1 MIKLLAT
8 LLIALLSLTLTGQ
21 VMTSTDPADVWASR
35 KMQGMTLDQKIGQL
49 FMIRAYSKGDKA
61 EEKTVSDLVSNYH
74 IGGICFFQGTPETQA
89 RNTNTYQAKANV
101 PLFIAMD
108 AEWGLGMRFP
118 KTTQSFPK
126 QLTLGAIEDNN
137 LIYDMGLEVARQLK
151 SLGVNVNFA
160 PVVDI
165 NNNPNNPVI
174 NYRSFGEDLY
184 NVGAKSYAYAR
195 GMQEGGLVACAKHF
209 PGHGDTD
216 VDSHY
221 DLPVL
226 KMSRERIDS
235 LELAPFKMLSE
246 LGIKSMMS
254 AHLHVPAIDDR
265 PNRPTTLSSAALNG
279 ILRDEIGYDGL
290 VFTDAMD
297 MQGVAKHFAPGEAEL
312 EALIAGNDVLLLP
325 RDVKKAIST
334 IKTAV
339 TDGRVTTDRIN
350 QSVFRILKA
359 KYEVNLTTR
368 QIVSS
373 PAAASKN
380 INTIEGDL
388 LKRVLTEKSLTLA
401 KNAEGLVPVRRLQD
415 KKFSSLALGSDQV
428 TTFQKRLESYAQ
440 VNHHHVGK
448 TISIEK
454 RQSLLNTLSSSDIVF
469 VSIHDMDSRASKDY
483 GISQDQMDL
492 IFALSSRNKVVLT
505 LFGSPYSLKY
515 FNGLNTLLVA
525 YEDHDIAQDKAA
537 QALFGV
543 FSIEGKLPVTASS
556 DFPYGTQVITS
567 NLQRMGYDIPER
579 VGINSSKLAALDS
592 LINDMITRKA
602 APGCQILVAKDR
614 KIIHNKSYGYHTYR
628 KSDAVENTDLYDVA
642 SVTKILSTTIGLM
655 SLKDKN
661 MWDEK
666 MPLKVYLPDLDTTD
680 KSTIIGEDVLGHQAR
695 LAGWIPFYKNTMEE
709 DGKDYKEGYYTAK
722 AEPGF
727 DMKVCDD
734 LYMCNSYVD
743 SIRNRIY
750 SSELRDTDSYRYS
763 DLGFYLF
770 KDVIEAETG
779 FTLDRYSEL
788 KFYRP
793 MGLNNIGFNPIG
805 NYPLDDI
812 VPSED
817 DNYFRNGK
825 VHGYVHDMGAAMLGG
840 VAGHAGLFSN
850 AEDLSVLMQ
859 MLLNGGSYGGYEYLK
874 AETIK
879 QFTTRYKT
887 SKRRGLGFDM
897 KQLDPKKTENMAE
910 EASPRTFGHLG
921 FTGAAVW
928 ADPEYD
934 LIFIFLSNRTYPS
947 MENSV
952 FSKKNYR
959 PKAMSIVYNAMDD
972 YTPTGTSAS
981 N

>member
-1 MIKLLAT
+1 MIKFYAT
-8 LLIALLSLTLTGQ
+8 VILSLIYLSISAQ
-21 VMTSTDPADVWASR
+21 EINSTNPADVWASK
-35 KMQGMTLDQKIGQL
+35 KMQEMTLDQKVGQL

-61 EEKTVSDLVSNYH
+61 EEKTVSELVSKYH
-74 IGGICFFQGTPETQA
+74 IGGICFFQGTPEEQA
-89 RNTNTYQAKANV
+89 RLTNIYQGKAKV

-108 AEWGLGMRFP
+108 AEWGLGMRFA

-137 LIYDMGLEVARQLK
+137 LIYDMGLEVAKQLK
-151 SLGVNVNFA
+151 SIGVNVNFA

-195 GMQEGGLVACAKHF
+195 GMQEGGLIACAKHF

-221 DLPVL
+221 DLPIL
-226 KMSRERIDS
+226 NISRERIDS

-246 LGIKSMMS
+246 LGIKSVMS
-254 AHLHVPAIDDR
+254 AHLHVPAIDNR
-265 PNRPTTLSSAALNG
+265 PNRPTTLSSKAING
-279 ILRDEIGYDGL
+279 ILRNEIGFDGL

-297 MQGVAKHFAPGEAEL
+297 MQGVAKHFAPGVAEL
-312 EALIAGNDVLLLP
+312 EALIAGNDILLLP
-325 RDVKKAIST
+325 RDVKKGIET
-334 IKTAV
+334 IKAAV
-339 TDGRVTTDRIN
+339 SDGRLTAQRID
-350 QSVFRILKA
+350 QSVLRILKA

-368 QIVSS
+368 QTVSS
-373 PAAASKN
+373 PSSASKTV
-380 INTIEGDL
+380 NTIDGDI

-401 KNAEGLVPVRRLQD
+401 KNSAGLVPVRRLQD
-415 KKFSSLALGSDQV
+415 RKYSSLSIGSQEI
-428 TTFQKRLESYAQ
+428 TSFQKRLESYAEISH
-440 VNHHHVGK
+440 NHAGS
-448 TISIEK
+448 TISK
-454 RQSLLNTLSSSDIVF
+454 DKKQALLNSLSSSDVVF
-469 VSIHDMDSRASKDY
+469 VSLHDMDSRASKDY
-483 GISQDQMDL
+483 GISQDQLDL
-492 IFALSSRNKVVLT
+492 IFALSSRNEVILT
-505 LFGSPYSLKY
+505 IFGSPYALK
-515 FNGLNTLLVA
+515 FFSGLNTLLVA
-525 YEDHDIAQDKAA
+525 YEDHEIAQDKAA

-543 FSIEGKLPVTASS
+543 FSIEGKLPVTASD
-556 DFPYGTQVITS
+556 DFPYGTQIITS

-579 VGINSSKLAALDS
+579 VGVSSSKLAALDS

-614 KIIHNKSYGYHTYR
+614 NIIYNKSFGYHTYS
-628 KSDAVENTDLYDVA
+628 KKNEVVNSDLYDVA

-666 MPLKVYLPDLDTTD
+666 MPLKVYLPDLDTTN
-680 KSTIIGEDVLGHQAR
+680 KSTIVGEDVLAHQAR

-709 DGKDYKEGYYTAK
+709 DGKEYKVGYYVAK
-722 AEPGF
+722 SAPGF
-727 DMKVCDD
+727 DIKVCDD
-734 LYMCNSYVD
+734 LFICNTYTD

-750 SSELRDTDSYRYS
+750 SSELRSTSNYRYS

-770 KDVIEAETG
+770 KDVIEKETG

-793 MGLNNIGFNPIG
+793 MGLTNIGFNPIG
-805 NYPLDDI
+805 SFPLEGI

-850 AEDLSVLMQ
+850 AEDLSLLMQ

-879 QFTTRYKT
+879 QFTTRYKS

-897 KQLDPKKTENMAE
+897 KQLDSSKTNNMAE

-947 MENSV
+947 MENSI

-959 PKAMSIVYNAMDD
+959 PKAMSIVYQAMDD
-972 YTPTGTSAS
+972 YRLNATAAS

>member
-1 MIKLLAT
+1 MIRLYSTVILA
-8 LLIALLSLTLTGQ
+8 IISLSIFAQ
-21 VMTSTDPADVWASR
+21 EINSTHPADLWASNQMR
-35 KMQGMTLDQKIGQL
+35 EMTLDQKIGQL

-61 EEKTVSDLVSNYH
+61 EEKTVKDLVSKHH
-74 IGGICFFQGTPETQA
+74 IGGICFFQGTPEEQA
-89 RNTNTYQAKANV
+89 RLTNTYQALSKI

-108 AEWGLGMRFP
+108 AEWGLGMRFAE
-118 KTTQSFPK
+118 TTQSFPK

-137 LIYDMGLEVARQLK
+137 LIYDMGLEVAKQLK

-174 NYRSFGEDLY
+174 NYRSFGEDLF

-195 GMQEGGLVACAKHF
+195 GMQEGGILACAKHF

-246 LGIKSMMS
+246 LGVKSMMS
-254 AHLHVPAIDDR
+254 AHLHVPSIDDR
-265 PNRPTTLSSAALNG
+265 PNRPTTLSSKAING
-279 ILRDEIGYDGL
+279 ILREEIGFDGL
-290 VFTDAMD
+290 VFTDALD
-297 MQGVAKHFAPGEAEL
+297 MQGVAKHFAPGDAEL
-312 EALIAGNDVLLLP
+312 EALLAGNDILLLP
-325 RDVKKAIST
+325 RDIKKGIETLKA
-334 IKTAV
+334 AV
-339 TDGRVTTDRIN
+339 SDGRLTSQRID
-350 QSVFRILKA
+350 QSVLRILKA
-359 KYEVNLTTR
+359 KYEANLTQR
-368 QIVSS
+368 QSVSS
-373 PAAASKN
+373 PSSVRKSV
-380 INTIEGDL
+380 NTMDGDI

-401 KNAEGLVPVRRLQD
+401 KNNEGLVPVRRLQD
-415 KKFSSLALGSDQV
+415 RRYSSLSIGSEQV
-428 TTFQKRLESYAQ
+428 TPFQKRLESYAK
-440 VNHHHVGK
+440 VSHHHVGSQ
-448 TISIEK
+448 INLEK
-454 RQSLLNTLSSSDIVF
+454 RQSLLNSLSSSDVVF
-469 VSIHDMDSRASKDY
+469 VSIHGMDSRASKGY
-483 GISQDQMDL
+483 GISQDQLDL
-492 IFALSSRNKVVLT
+492 IFALSSRNKVILT
-505 LFGSPYSLKY
+505 LFGSPYSLK
-515 FNGLNTLLVA
+515 FFGGLNTLLVA
-525 YEDHDIAQDKAA
+525 YEDHEIAQDKAA

-543 FSIEGKLPVTASS
+543 FSIEGKLPVTASE

-579 VGINSSKLAALDS
+579 VGMSSSKLATLDS

-614 KIIHNKSYGYHTYR
+614 KIIYNKAFGYHTYS
-628 KSDAVENTDLYDVA
+628 KKNKVLNSDLYDVA

-666 MPLKVYLPDLDTTD
+666 MPLKVYLPDLDTTN
-680 KSTIIGEDVLGHQAR
+680 KSTIVGEDVLAHQAR
-695 LAGWIPFYKNTMEE
+695 LAGWIPFYKNTLEE
-709 DGKDYKEGYYTAK
+709 DGKDYKEGYYVAK
-722 AEPGF
+722 SEPGF
-727 DMKVCDD
+727 DIKVCDD
-734 LYMCNSYVD
+734 LFICNTYLD

-750 SSELRDTDSYRYS
+750 SSELRSTSSYRYS

-770 KDVIEAETG
+770 KDLIEGETG

-793 MGLNNIGFNPIG
+793 MGLNNIGFNPIS
-805 NYPLDDI
+805 NFPLERI

-897 KQLDPKKTENMAE
+897 KQLDTSKTDNMAE

-959 PKAMSIVYNAMDD
+959 PKAMSIVYQAMAD
-972 YTPTGTSAS
+972 YQPTGTAAS
-981 N
+981 H